1 MDVNNIEYLVT
12 GDGKYHCYS
21 DKILA
26 RTKGQDIANN
36 GFIALLF
43 VTIGRCLPPSDTI
56 TWEE

>member
-1 MDVNNIEYLVT
+1 MDVNKIEYLVT
-12 GDGKYHCYS
+12 GDGKYHSYS

-26 RTKGQDIANN
+26 RAKCQDIAKQ